1 MTTDHAMTLQSFLL
15 EEEKK
20 HPMPDPDF
28 EDLLEKTAQ
37 AARGVERELR
47 RAALIG
53 ILGLAGETNAT
64 GDAQKKLDIL
74 ANDLF
79 LDQIS
84 SSPALG
90 GVVSEELEEV
100 RPVAGEERARYI
112 LATDPLDGS
121 LNTDINGVVGTIFG
135 YYRRHTTGPCRTIAE
150 ELGGGMDL
158 AAAGYIMYG
167 PSTILVYTRGDGVHG
182 FTLEHELGEFMLS
195 HHDMRCPPRGTIYS
209 ANLGK
214 YNGWE
219 PAVRRYADHLV
230 EKDPATGRPY
240 TLRYVGALVADFHR
254 SLINGGIFFYPA
266 DASNPDGKLRLLYE
280 CAPLAFMAEQ
290 AGGAASTGRGRILD
304 VKPETPHQRV
314 PIAIGSR
321 QEVEMYEKFIAGAA
335 P

>member
-1 MTTDHAMTLQSFLL
+1 MTSNAMTLRSFLL

-20 HPMPDPDF
+20 HPRPDPDF
-28 EDLLEKTAQ
+28 EVLLEKTAQ

-53 ILGLAGETNAT
+53 ILGLAGETNAS
-64 GDAQKKLDIL
+64 GDAQKKLDVL

-79 LDQIS
+79 LEEIS
-84 SSPALG
+84 SSPALA
-90 GVVSEELEEV
+90 GVVSEEIDEV
-100 RPVAGEERARYI
+100 RPVSGGEQARYI

-135 YYRRHTTGPCRTIAE
+135 YYRRQATGACRTIAE
-150 ELGGGMDL
+150 ELGGGIDL

-167 PSTILVYTRGDGVHG
+167 PSTILVYTRGTGVHG

-195 HHDMRCPPRGTIYS
+195 HHDMRCPPSGEIYS

-219 PAVRRYADHLV
+219 LAVRRYADHLI
-230 EKDPATGRPY
+230 EKDPATRRPY

-254 SLINGGIFFYPA
+254 SMINGGIFFYPA
-266 DASNPDGKLRLLYE
+266 DASSPEGKLRLLYE
-280 CAPLAFMAEQ
+280 CAPLAFIAEQ
-290 AGGAASTGRGRILD
+290 AGGAASTGRGRVLD
-304 VKPETPHQRV
+304 VRPRTPHQRV

-321 QEVEMYEKFIAGAA
+321 QEVELYEKFLSGAEI
-335 P
+335 